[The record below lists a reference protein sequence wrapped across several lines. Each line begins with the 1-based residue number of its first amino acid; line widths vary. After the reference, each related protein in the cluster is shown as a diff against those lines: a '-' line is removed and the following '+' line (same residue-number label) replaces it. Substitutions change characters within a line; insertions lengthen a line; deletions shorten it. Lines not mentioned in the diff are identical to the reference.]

1 MGTLPKLSVVYAEP
15 PSLIAFD
22 LDGVVYTLKYEPS
35 AVSNEFTL
43 IEEGKGVVPTNNI
56 AGWLALASHGHYSL
70 RLLQQLAEAWADG
83 RKSAFSIQ
91 DVIKCSSVIFEYIR
105 NKFFVDG
112 LAAQY
117 AEKFDIECMSMSEIK
132 RQFKEQVQNQQLRS
146 FLRIKRFSRVCEK
159 NGWYELSGAWD
170 RLLETVQPEV
180 ERSLPQFPAV
190 DEQLRRNIELFVA
203 ERFQKNAITT

>member
-1 MGTLPKLSVVYAEP
+1 MGALPKLLVVYSEP

-22 LDGVVYTLKYEPS
+22 LDGVIYTLKYEQS
-35 AVSNEFTL
+35 AISNEFTL
-43 IEEGKGVVPTNNI
+43 IEQDKGAVPTNNVAEWI
-56 AGWLALASHGHYSL
+56 ALASHGHYSL

-91 DVIKCSSVIFEYIR
+91 DVVKCSSVIFEYVR

-117 AEKFDIECMSMSEIK
+117 AEKFDIECMPMAEMK
-132 RQFKEQVQNQQLRS
+132 RQFKEHVQNTKLRS
-146 FLRIKRFSRVCEK
+146 FLRIKRFSRVCER
-159 NGWYELSGAWD
+159 NGWYELSGVWD
-170 RLLETVQPEV
+170 RLLETVQPEA
-180 ERSLPQFPAV
+180 ERSPQFPMV

-203 ERFQKNAITT
+203 ERFQRNVVTI

>member
-1 MGTLPKLSVVYAEP
+1 MGALPKLSVVYAEP
-15 PSLIAFD
+15 PNLIAFD
-22 LDGVVYTLKYEPS
+22 LDGIIYTLKYEQS
-35 AVSNEFTL
+35 AVSNEFILT
-43 IEEGKGVVPTNNI
+43 EEGKGGVPTNNI
-56 AGWLALASHGHYSL
+56 AEWVALASHGHYSL

-105 NKFFVDG
+105 NKLFVDG
-112 LAAQY
+112 VAAQY
-117 AEKFDIECMSMSEIK
+117 AEKFDIECTPLSEMK
-132 RQFKEQVQNQQLRS
+132 KQFKEQVQNPRLRS
-146 FLRIKRFSRVCEK
+146 FLRIKRYSKVCEK

-180 ERSLPQFPAV
+180 ERNLPQFPVV

-203 ERFQKNAITT
+203 ERFQKNATG